1 MVPYGRYEEVSAI
14 QHRPYSETRANGR
27 LFWIGWIS
35 VSNRVGEELGGS
47 IFQAVM
53 FYVGTGSE
61 EKSDAL

>member
-1 MVPYGRYEEVSAI
+1 MVPYGRYEEVNAI
-14 QHRPYSETRANGR
+14 QHRPYSETRANRR

-47 IFQAVM
+47 SFQAVM
-53 FYVGTGSE
+53 FYVETGSE